1 MTDKEEIKEIQSIVD
16 FLNDVPALNIKDK
29 NNFNF
34 NVLDKESKTTIDDYA
49 SLVNINLLKQDP
61 KYYYTKWSIIIKHL
75 IDLDDYFLYFAKN
88 EVIPE
93 SEMTISEITQSEDT
107 KDEKSGAKK
116 KKKKKKKK
124 DDSSSSTSNFN
135 NMSVENIK
143 PSTMINKDNQT
154 KEINEFKLHYIRKK
168 IQDLNFDIMDGIS
181 YEHYVKRTI
190 FVMLFVLKI
199 DDYQFLHPTGVP
211 YKKLMEKSHVIE
223 PDKIKGDVF
232 EIDLLINGFRI
243 KDLILLI
250 NQYPKYFF
258 FSEKL
263 QLNDIKNNNKV
274 NIVSEISKDLINS
287 APKKYKLEEKYINV
301 LKAFTKI
308 RTNEILAVTNEE
320 YKKIIDSFLIE
331 PDNENIFI
339 FITNGSYFLLK
350 FAVEKIEEI
359 FNNTKLSQKSSQD
372 IRNFIDKEI
381 NGEKKKGESSIYYN
395 CINNINNLTDKL
407 FTFYQIFYDLR
418 KNNIKHCL
426 FYIGEES
433 GTEYEDGILKICKEK
448 KSEIIKNDISATFKI
463 KKLISDL
470 SKINLNFEN
479 IIKDFEKKVKE
490 IIIMNE
496 KKIND
501 LFQPYNLQEND
512 LIKIKIYI
520 TENEKSY
527 LNGIEKFEKFR
538 YEINVL
544 NNEEMIEAFQ
554 KIIED
559 KINIIWFP
567 SDNAKLLMM
576 VKNNIS
582 KDEQIYGMKP
592 ETSVELLELIPKVLP
607 DEFILRKCYTVEN
620 INPNI
625 FKSDEIFDIT
635 KLLNKIKDDLKIEIR
650 RQEIDE
656 LLKISLDKNIL
667 EHFYNDIK
675 ENINSVNKVIEIQNC
690 ENKLKIFKEIYEK
703 RIILLT
709 ENIKAIIFYDYVYYS
724 ILPGIK
730 YKKCLE
736 LYKNKI

>member
-1 MTDKEEIKEIQSIVD
+1 M
-16 FLNDVPALNIKDK
+16 
-29 NNFNF
+29 
-34 NVLDKESKTTIDDYA
+34 
-49 SLVNINLLKQDP
+49 
-61 KYYYTKWSIIIKHL
+61 
-75 IDLDDYFLYFAKN
+75 
-88 EVIPE
+88 
-93 SEMTISEITQSEDT
+93 
-107 KDEKSGAKK
+107 
-116 KKKKKKKK
+116 
-124 DDSSSSTSNFN
+124 
-135 NMSVENIK
+135 
-143 PSTMINKDNQT
+143 
-154 KEINEFKLHYIRKK
+154 
-168 IQDLNFDIMDGIS
+168 
-181 YEHYVKRTI
+181 
-190 FVMLFVLKI
+190 
-199 DDYQFLHPTGVP
+199 
-211 YKKLMEKSHVIE
+211 
-223 PDKIKGDVF
+223 
-232 EIDLLINGFRI
+232 
-243 KDLILLI
+243 I
-250 NQYPKYFF
+250 NQYPKHFF

-287 APKKYKLEEKYINV
+287 APKKYKQEEKYINI

-308 RTNEILAVTNEE
+308 RTNNILAVTNEE
-320 YKKIIDSFLIE
+320 YKKIIDSFLID
-331 PDNENIFI
+331 PDHENIFI

-448 KSEIIKNDISATFKI
+448 ESEIIKNDISTTFKI

-544 NNEEMIEAFQ
+544 N
-554 KIIED
+554 
-559 KINIIWFP
+559 
-567 SDNAKLLMM
+567 
-576 VKNNIS
+576 
-582 KDEQIYGMKP
+582 
-592 ETSVELLELIPKVLP
+592 
-607 DEFILRKCYTVEN
+607 IL
-620 INPNI
+620 
-625 FKSDEIFDIT
+625 KST
-635 KLLNKIKDDLKIEIR
+635 N
-650 RQEIDE
+650 
-656 LLKISLDKNIL
+656 
-667 EHFYNDIK
+667 
-675 ENINSVNKVIEIQNC
+675 
-690 ENKLKIFKEIYEK
+690 
-703 RIILLT
+703 
-709 ENIKAIIFYDYVYYS
+709 YYS
-724 ILPGIK
+724 FL
-730 YKKCLE
+730 
-736 LYKNKI
+736 